1 MDRKLNW
8 SVPVLES
15 VFTQVRDILDPN
27 PTRKGVE
34 ETPLRVAKAW
44 QEWTSGYNVDIE
56 KLLKTFDD
64 GAEDV
69 DGMVIVK
76 DIPFYSHCE
85 HHYAPFFGT
94 VAIGYIPN
102 EQRPRIVGLSKL
114 ARLTDAFA
122 RRFQVQERMTV
133 QIAQA
138 IEKHLGAA
146 GVGVV
151 SRARH
156 MCMES
161 RGVCKQGSET
171 VFSKLLGVIKDEPQ
185 TRAEFMLLSK

>member
-1 MDRKLNW
+1 MSKEFSWD
-8 SVPVLES
+8 VPVLEG
-15 VFTQVRDILDPN
+15 VFAQVRDILDPK
-27 PTRKGVE
+27 PGRTGVE

-44 QEWTSGYNVDIE
+44 KEWTSGYNADI
-56 KLLKTFDD
+56 KTILKTFDD
-64 GAEDV
+64 GAQDI

-94 VAIGYIPN
+94 VSIGYIPN
-102 EQRPRIVGLSKL
+102 AQSPRIVGLSKL
-114 ARLTDAFA
+114 ARVTDAFSK
-122 RRFQVQERMTV
+122 RFQVQERMTV
-133 QIAQA
+133 QIARA
-138 IEKHLGAA
+138 INEHLQPA
-146 GVGVV
+146 GVGVI

-171 VFSKLLGVIKDEPQ
+171 VFSKLIGVIKDEPQ